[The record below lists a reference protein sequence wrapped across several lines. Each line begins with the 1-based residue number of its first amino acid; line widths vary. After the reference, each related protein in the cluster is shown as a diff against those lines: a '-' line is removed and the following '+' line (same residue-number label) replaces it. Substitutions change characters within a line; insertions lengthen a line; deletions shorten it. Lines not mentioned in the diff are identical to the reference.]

1 MPGGPFAF
9 EGVEQIE
16 DPGGVQLG
24 SRAMSNFTIERTI
37 NARPDEV
44 FTVLTNHRGYSDIT
58 PIRRA
63 ELEKE
68 GSPVPNGVGAIRKLS
83 LLGPP
88 MREEVIE
95 YEVGKRF
102 AYTLISGLPVKDHVG
117 TVTLTKNAGGGTDM
131 VYEIETTPTAGPLG
145 FAVVAGIKTGVKQL
159 INGIAKKAEGDSV
172 VAA

>member
-1 MPGGPFAF
+1 MP
-9 EGVEQIE
+9 
-16 DPGGVQLG
+16 
-24 SRAMSNFTIERTI
+24 NFTIERKI

-44 FTVLTNHRGYSDIT
+44 FAVLTDHRRYSEIT
-58 PIRRA
+58 PIRKS

-102 AYTLISGLPVKDHVG
+102 AYKLLSGLPVKDHVG
-117 TVTLTKNAGGGTDM
+117 TVTLTKSANGGTDLL
-131 VYEIETTPTAGPLG
+131 YEIETTPTAGPLG
-145 FAVVAGIKTGVKQL
+145 FAVVAGIKTGVGQL
-159 INGIAKKAEGDSV
+159 VNGVAKKAERDSA